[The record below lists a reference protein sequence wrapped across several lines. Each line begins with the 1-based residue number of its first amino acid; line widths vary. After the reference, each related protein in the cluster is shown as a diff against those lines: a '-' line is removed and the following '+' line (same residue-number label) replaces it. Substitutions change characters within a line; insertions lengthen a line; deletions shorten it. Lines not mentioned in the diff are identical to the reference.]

1 MVPLDENEPVSVD
14 ADFLIAVTEIIF
26 WASVGDLEK
35 LKTFCKNKAF
45 NFKQAY
51 DYDRRSPLHLAC
63 VNGCRN
69 VCEWLIT
76 EAKVDVNFV
85 DRFGNTPL
93 MGAVLGKH
101 DACIRLLKEKGGKV
115 LEEGFLV
122 SLEDSCVLNTHRTSE
137 LPKMDAQYIELIYL
151 ASEGILPGL
160 RQSRELLSSGIVKD
174 YDDRTP
180 LHLAAANGKL
190 EAVDYLLSI
199 EVAVNAVD
207 RFGLTPLEGA
217 MRSNLPVR
225 DKVVAA
231 LERHDGKVYQHGQL
245 VPSNEADIKAP
256 VVKQTK
262 NFDHWEVQPRG
273 IQFGEKLG
281 EGAFAIVHACMYEAT
296 LVAAKIL
303 KVDILGLPTQMQQF
317 KQEIEMMTKLHHP
330 HVVQFFGACTTA
342 SKPFLLLEHM
352 ETSLETVL
360 RGQECLGVRTAVRY
374 FADTARGLAYLH
386 SRRPHPIVHRD
397 LKPGNIMISASG
409 QLKLCDFGLSRTLKN
424 SMEASM
430 SKHAPSARAGSMSR
444 VRSVSQ
450 LDNMVTDMTA
460 ETGSYRY
467 MAPEVFKH
475 EKYGVKADCYALA
488 LIAFQMFEW
497 RAPFD
502 YHPEAVKAAYSAAV
516 DKQRPRFAPTSST
529 PKEIIAL
536 VEELWDRMHPPL
548 LSRLR
553 FYAF

>member
-262 NFDHWEVQPRG
+262 VLLGSRASCGAVGSLVNGAKEAL
-273 IQFGEKLG
+273 FG
-281 EGAFAIVHACMYEAT
+281 T
-296 LVAAKIL
+296 RS
-303 KVDILGLPTQMQQF
+303 LPY
-317 KQEIEMMTKLHHP
+317 
-330 HVVQFFGACTTA
+330 G
-342 SKPFLLLEHM
+342 
-352 ETSLETVL
+352 
-360 RGQECLGVRTAVRY
+360 
-374 FADTARGLAYLH
+374 
-386 SRRPHPIVHRD
+386 
-397 LKPGNIMISASG
+397 
-409 QLKLCDFGLSRTLKN
+409 
-424 SMEASM
+424 
-430 SKHAPSARAGSMSR
+430 
-444 VRSVSQ
+444 
-450 LDNMVTDMTA
+450 
-460 ETGSYRY
+460 YRY

-502 YHPEAVKAAYSAAV
+502 YHVRSLALLL
-516 DKQRPRFAPTSST
+516 RF
-529 PKEIIAL
+529 
-536 VEELWDRMHPPL
+536 LWDPGK
-548 LSRLR
+548 
-553 FYAF
+553 

>member
-303 KVDILGLPTQMQQF
+303 K
-317 KQEIEMMTKLHHP
+317 
-330 HVVQFFGACTTA
+330 
-342 SKPFLLLEHM
+342 
-352 ETSLETVL
+352 
-360 RGQECLGVRTAVRY
+360 
-374 FADTARGLAYLH
+374 
-386 SRRPHPIVHRD
+386 
-397 LKPGNIMISASG
+397 
-409 QLKLCDFGLSRTLKN
+409 
-424 SMEASM
+424 
-430 SKHAPSARAGSMSR
+430 
-444 VRSVSQ
+444 
-450 LDNMVTDMTA
+450 
-460 ETGSYRY
+460 
-467 MAPEVFKH
+467 
-475 EKYGVKADCYALA
+475 
-488 LIAFQMFEW
+488 
-497 RAPFD
+497 
-502 YHPEAVKAAYSAAV
+502 
-516 DKQRPRFAPTSST
+516 
-529 PKEIIAL
+529 
-536 VEELWDRMHPPL
+536 
-548 LSRLR
+548 
-553 FYAF
+553 